1 MRGPANS
8 VEQDVIGVNV
18 GGNSMSDSGIPQ
30 IESFESVALPHM
42 NDLYRAAYSMLRNK
56 QEAEDVLQE
65 MYLRAWRAFD
75 RFTPGTNCKAWLFKI
90 LFNVVRNHRR
100 KWFHRFTVTMETES
114 LEGTMVY
121 HEPVPEKLSD
131 EEILAAFEKLPTQ
144 FAEVVMLADVYEFSY
159 KEVHETLGIPIGT
172 VMSRLS
178 RGRQL
183 LRAHLADST
192 VAATFREKAM
202 ATA

>member
-1 MRGPANS
+1 
-8 VEQDVIGVNV
+8 
-18 GGNSMSDSGIPQ
+18 MSDSGIPR
-30 IESFESVALPHM
+30 IDSFETVALPHM

-100 KWFHRFTVTMETES
+100 KWFQRFTVAMETES
-114 LEGTMVY
+114 LEGTMIY
-121 HEPVPEKLSD
+121 QEPVPEKLSD

-159 KEVHETLGIPIGT
+159 KEVQETLGIPIGT

-183 LRAHLADST
+183 LRGHLADST

>member
-1 MRGPANS
+1 
-8 VEQDVIGVNV
+8 
-18 GGNSMSDSGIPQ
+18 MSDGSIPQ
-30 IESFESVALPHM
+30 LDSFEAVALPHM
-42 NDLYRAAYSMLRNK
+42 NDLYRAAYSMLRNR
-56 QEAEDVLQE
+56 QDAEDVLQE

-90 LFNVVRNHRR
+90 LFNVVRNYRR
-100 KWFHRFTVTMETES
+100 KWFHKFAFSVEPET
-114 LEGTMVY
+114 LEATMVY
-121 HEPVPEKLSD
+121 EAPVREDLSD
-131 EEILAAFEKLPTQ
+131 EEVLAAFAKLPAQ

-159 KEVHETLGIPIGT
+159 KEVQQTLSIPIGT

-183 LRAHLADST
+183 LRSHLANAD
-192 VAATFREKAM
+192 VASTFREKAV